1 MADHDDHEERED
13 AQSLRGPGR
22 ETEHVTPAVDIYETG
37 NGHVL
42 LADMPGV
49 TRDGLAVHVE
59 RDQLAIRGRVPH
71 DSETKP
77 QHREFQLRD
86 YYRAFTL
93 GDDIDADEITASLND
108 GVLRLTLPK
117 SSRAKVRKITVT

>member
-1 MADHDDHEERED
+1 MAYDREHGERGEV
-13 AQSLRGPGR
+13 QSLRGPGR

-49 TRDGLAVHVE
+49 SREGLDVHVE
-59 RDQLAIRGRVPH
+59 RDHLTIRGRVQPR
-71 DSETKP
+71 EGARA
-77 QHREFQLRD
+77 QHREFVLRD
-86 YYRAFTL
+86 YYRAFSL
-93 GDDIDADEITASLND
+93 SDDIDAEHITAALQD

-117 SSRAKVRKITVT
+117 SVRAQVRKIPVV